1 MGRTGLYFQKHLSS
15 LKFVLPF
22 DTGAVIW
29 FYVATKIS
37 VQFSFKLKEKKKSLS
52 LKHLSRTSVVFLV
65 FQFHMN

>member
-37 VQFSFKLKEKKKSLS
+37 VQFSFKLKKKKKKSF
-52 LKHLSRTSVVFLV
+52 T
-65 FQFHMN
+65 QAP